1 MGTPSL
7 KVAFTTLV
15 SSPMLPRLGLLTWE
29 LFLCPIKYLLSSPTS
44 TMERER
50 PRLTPTPWPR
60 SLLVRLLEESSPM
73 LEGCPSFLIL
83 LLLPTIPT
91 APIIPT
97 LPTMERE
104 RPRPSLSPT
113 PRLRSLLV
121 KLLEESSPMLEGC
134 PLFLILILLSTFTLP
149 TIPTAFPLSTTA
161 RQTDC
166 YLTQDGKC

>member
-60 SLLVRLLEESSPM
+60 SLLVRLMEESSPI
-73 LEGCPSFLIL
+73 LEECPSFLIL

-104 RPRPSLSPT
+104 RPRLSPT

-121 KLLEESSPMLEGC
+121 RLLEESSPMLEAS
-134 PLFLILILLSTFTLP
+134 PLFLIVLLLSTLP
-149 TIPTAFPLSTTA
+149 TIPTALPLSTTA

-166 YLTQDGKC
+166 YLTQDGKCQ

>member
-29 LFLCPIKYLLSSPTS
+29 LFLCPITYLLSSPTS

-73 LEGCPSFLIL
+73 LEAS
-83 LLLPTIPT
+83 
-91 APIIPT
+91 
-97 LPTMERE
+97 
-104 RPRPSLSPT
+104 
-113 PRLRSLLV
+113 
-121 KLLEESSPMLEGC
+121 
-134 PLFLILILLSTFTLP
+134 PLFLIVLLLSTLP
-149 TIPTAFPLSTTA
+149 TIPTALPLSTTA

-166 YLTQDGKC
+166 YLTQDGKCQ